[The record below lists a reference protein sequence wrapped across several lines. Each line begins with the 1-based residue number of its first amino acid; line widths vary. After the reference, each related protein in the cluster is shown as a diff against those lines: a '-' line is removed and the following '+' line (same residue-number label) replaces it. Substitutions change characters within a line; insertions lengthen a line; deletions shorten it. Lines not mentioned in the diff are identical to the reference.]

1 MNLRVSLPYVRG
13 TFAETIAQDLKPFN
27 ILIARKPTTALRRLL
42 TNVKAGGGGGGW
54 GWGRWEDNTLN
65 FGSD

>member
-1 MNLRVSLPYVRG
+1 MTMNLRVSLLYVRG
-13 TFAETIAQDLKPFN
+13 TFAETIARDLKPFN

-54 GWGRWEDNTLN
+54 GRWEGNTLN